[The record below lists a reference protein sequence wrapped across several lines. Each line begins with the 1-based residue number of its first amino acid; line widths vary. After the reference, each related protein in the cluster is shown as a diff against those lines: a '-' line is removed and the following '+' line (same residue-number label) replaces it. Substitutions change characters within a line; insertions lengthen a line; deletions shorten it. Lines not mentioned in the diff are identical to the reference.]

1 MIATVSPDRPLDSL
15 DAGRLQ
21 QLLGASASRF
31 RIEIV
36 DECRSTNTELLE
48 RARSG
53 SLGLADASPVLVC
66 ERQTSGRGR
75 RGATWY
81 SGTGAS
87 LTFSMVARFPKGPN
101 ALAGLSLAVAV
112 AVARALEASG
122 VAQVQVKWPND
133 LLFDGGKLGGILIE
147 LNGDFQGPTVAVIGI
162 GLNVALPRE
171 LRRRIG
177 RPVADIAEA
186 LGIAPRRSD
195 ILAAVLLE
203 LDRALAEFASGG
215 FAAFRAGW
223 IDRHAYQGQ
232 RVMLKL
238 GDQTVAEGEA
248 IGVAEDGALLLR
260 SPRGVEH
267 FHSGELS
274 LRPA

>member
-15 DAGRLQ
+15 DAGRLD

-36 DECRSTNTELLE
+36 GECRSTNTELLE

-53 SLGLADASPVLVC
+53 SLGPAGAQPVLVC

-75 RGATWY
+75 RGAAWY
-81 SGTGAS
+81 SGAGTS
-87 LTFSMVARFPKGPN
+87 LTFSMLARFPKGPN

-122 VAQVQVKWPND
+122 IAQVQVKWPND
-133 LLFDGGKLGGILIE
+133 LLFEGRKLGGILIE
-147 LNGDFQGPTVAVIGI
+147 LISDFQGPTCAVIGI
-162 GLNVALPRE
+162 GLNLALPPE

-177 RPVADIAEA
+177 RPVADIAQA
-186 LGIAPRRSD
+186 LGRPPRRNEL
-195 ILAAVLLE
+195 LAGVLLE
-203 LDRALAEFASGG
+203 LENALAEFSRGG
-215 FAAFRAGW
+215 FSAFRSDW
-223 IDRHAYQGQ
+223 TDRHAYQGE

-248 IGVAEDGALLLR
+248 LGVAEDGALLLR
-260 SPRGVEH
+260 SRHGVER